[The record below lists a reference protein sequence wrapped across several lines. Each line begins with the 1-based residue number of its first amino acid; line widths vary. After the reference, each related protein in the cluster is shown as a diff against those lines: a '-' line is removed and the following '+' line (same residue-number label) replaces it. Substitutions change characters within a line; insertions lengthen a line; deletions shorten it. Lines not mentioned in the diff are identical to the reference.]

1 MDIFSTGTNILLI
14 VIGFGFLITVHE
26 FGHFIAARWA
36 GIRIE
41 AFAIGMG
48 PPIFTYRRGIGFRFG
63 SSDRIVRE
71 RTGKMPFQLSH
82 QEQQQYGLGETEYSL
97 RILPLGGYVKMLG
110 QEDANPGAVSEDPR
124 SYTSKPVSKRMVV
137 VSAGVIMNLITA
149 IILFV
154 AAFLVGVR
162 FEAPVIGI
170 VLSDSPAATARSN
183 DENITGLKPDDE
195 VLAINGSKV
204 STFSDIMIASALS
217 VPDKPLTVEVQRAGH
232 EDPLT
237 FDIEPEEDDDS
248 GLRQMGIAP
257 ASTTVL
263 LSQSDADLFI
273 AEALTRAGAD
283 SENANTLSGWR
294 IDSVNGTPVST
305 WNQFD
310 DIVDSAS
317 GKSFSVKW
325 SPPSGSSAV
334 DRTIT
339 LSPEPKLEDLYY
351 SFEGGNAFTRGLLGL
366 VPLVRIAQVPP
377 DSPNSDSL
385 HSGDVIL
392 SINGI
397 EGPRQTEIR
406 AMVSGNPGKQV
417 KLLLLRDD
425 AQVIV
430 NATVNRQGMIGVLL
444 DPATDLP
451 RIAKPLDRAAQES
464 GGEEITTPIAPLQ
477 LLPRSRIDSIASK
490 PVTSWKTLRQHLL
503 QATKGALDTGNDATV
518 NITWSSPLADSQ
530 SESGSIVIPI
540 DTVKKLHALGYEAPL
555 SALLFEPLMTTLTAN
570 GNPLKAISMGFDQT
584 WKMVVLTYLTIDRL
598 FRGSVGVEQL
608 HGPVGIVH
616 IGTRV
621 ADRGFMYLIFFL
633 AMISVNL
640 AVLNFLP
647 LPIVDGGLFLFL
659 IYEKFRGRP
668 PSIAFQNGAAL
679 LGIMLIG
686 ALFLM
691 TFYFDIMRLAS

>member
-1 MDIFSTGTNILLI
+1 M
-14 VIGFGFLITVHE
+14 
-26 FGHFIAARWA
+26 
-36 GIRIE
+36 
-41 AFAIGMG
+41 
-48 PPIFTYRRGIGFRFG
+48 
-63 SSDRIVRE
+63 
-71 RTGKMPFQLSH
+71 
-82 QEQQQYGLGETEYSL
+82 
-97 RILPLGGYVKMLG
+97 
-110 QEDANPGAVSEDPR
+110 
-124 SYTSKPVSKRMVV
+124 
-137 VSAGVIMNLITA
+137 
-149 IILFV
+149 
-154 AAFLVGVR
+154 
-162 FEAPVIGI
+162 
-170 VLSDSPAATARSN
+170 
-183 DENITGLKPDDE
+183 
-195 VLAINGSKV
+195 
-204 STFSDIMIASALS
+204 
-217 VPDKPLTVEVQRAGH
+217 
-232 EDPLT
+232 
-237 FDIEPEEDDDS
+237 
-248 GLRQMGIAP
+248 
-257 ASTTVL
+257 
-263 LSQSDADLFI
+263 
-273 AEALTRAGAD
+273 
-283 SENANTLSGWR
+283 
-294 IDSVNGTPVST
+294 NGTPVST

-503 QATKGALDTGNDATV
+503 QATKGALDTGNDANREYHLEFTTRRLPERV
-518 NITWSSPLADSQ
+518 GFNRNSDRYREKTSCPRIRSPSFR
-530 SESGSIVIPI
+530 
-540 DTVKKLHALGYEAPL
+540 TAL
-555 SALLFEPLMTTLTAN
+555 
-570 GNPLKAISMGFDQT
+570 
-584 WKMVVLTYLTIDRL
+584 
-598 FRGSVGVEQL
+598 
-608 HGPVGIVH
+608 
-616 IGTRV
+616 
-621 ADRGFMYLIFFL
+621 
-633 AMISVNL
+633 
-640 AVLNFLP
+640 
-647 LPIVDGGLFLFL
+647 
-659 IYEKFRGRP
+659 
-668 PSIAFQNGAAL
+668 
-679 LGIMLIG
+679 
-686 ALFLM
+686 
-691 TFYFDIMRLAS
+691 